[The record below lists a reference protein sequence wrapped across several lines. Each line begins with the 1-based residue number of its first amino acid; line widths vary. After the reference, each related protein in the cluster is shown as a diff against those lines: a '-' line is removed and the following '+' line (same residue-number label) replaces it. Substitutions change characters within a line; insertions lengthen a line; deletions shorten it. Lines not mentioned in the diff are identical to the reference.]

1 MRILATK
8 GIAIMATFLMAVF
21 LAIGCATTKKITEDI
36 GSGGKALK
44 KKIAFLPTVNK
55 TGFGGK
61 DFQKFARAHLN
72 TFLKRFCDDLII
84 IDSRKTSNLLEEIP
98 RLASGQLD
106 NLALAQVGR
115 SLGLNTLLEKSLSE
129 ISFVEDQRGAW
140 GFRNTCVLVQIS
152 VYVRGYDVETGAVLF
167 DEVFH
172 NEVVLSEGESEEK
185 NETSGYDKGTADRV
199 LAKITPEIS
208 KRICYHLDN
217 EHWKGYVTSV
227 SENTFTISAGKDVGL
242 AVGDVLEVM
251 GASEAIKGQG
261 GQFYLVS
268 GFKIGELRIT
278 RVHRNQ
284 AEAIGILGS
293 DLQKSSCV
301 KLKR

>member
-1 MRILATK
+1 
-8 GIAIMATFLMAVF
+8 MAVF
-21 LAIGCATTKKITEDI
+21 LAIGCATTKKITGDI
-36 GSGGKALK
+36 TGGGKALK

-55 TGFGGK
+55 TGYGGK

-84 IDSRKTSNLLEEIP
+84 MDSEKARSLLEEIP
-98 RLASGQLD
+98 RLASGQID
-106 NLALAQVGR
+106 NLALAKLGR
-115 SLGLNTLLEKSLSE
+115 ALGFNAVLEESLSE

-140 GFRNTCVLVQIS
+140 GFKDTCVLVQIS
-152 VYVRGYDVETGAVLF
+152 VYVRAYAIETGAVLF

-185 NETSGYDKGTADRV
+185 NETSEYDKWIADRV

-217 EHWKGYVTSV
+217 ERWKGYVTYV

-242 AVGDVLEVM
+242 AVGDVLEVF
-251 GASEAIKGQG
+251 GTGEPIKGQA

-268 GFKIGELRIT
+268 GSKIGELRIT
-278 RVHRNQ
+278 RVHRNR

-293 DLQKSSCV
+293 DLQKSSYV